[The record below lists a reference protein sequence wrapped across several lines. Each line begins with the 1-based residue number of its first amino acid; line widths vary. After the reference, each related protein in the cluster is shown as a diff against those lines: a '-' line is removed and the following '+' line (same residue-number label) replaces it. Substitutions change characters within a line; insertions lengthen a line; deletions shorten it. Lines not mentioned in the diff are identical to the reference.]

1 MGEEG
6 RGEERREGEG
16 KEGGQTGR
24 NYMGHEAGQT
34 PQDPLSKLPAKTCTT
49 SPPMD
54 LGPSWERSQDV

>member
-6 RGEERREGEG
+6 RGEEGRGGEERG
-16 KEGGQTGR
+16 SDWKELDGI
-24 NYMGHEAGQT
+24 EAGQT